1 MASLVFSHEE
11 SVVGSLHQF
20 CQDLRDKEIFVCEDI
35 ATAREILER
44 EGPRINLV
52 LTSWGPQ
59 VPAFCA
65 ALLEYE
71 EKFPA
76 FRSAPLVQI
85 LPYRPAVP
93 QSWVSAL
100 SNATRGGATR
110 DERNNRIDSFLIRPF
125 DRSRFQAAVKT
136 AYERRALLRSTILLL
151 GDSIGSGALK
161 LLQSAEKSAPGH
173 WTSAL
178 LAHKKEDLS
187 SRLDKHGS
195 KIGAIVIEPSST
207 DATLLQQVS
216 AFRKMPLGRQLPII
230 VLGQNAETVAS
241 LRSFADV
248 FMDFDLQN
256 SSRAESVRAALE
268 LASQRLTT
276 NWIVQEFMERHKEFL
291 KQEHEKKLPANSTDN
306 TKWPRWISFFKK
318 TDMPLKLL
326 KKALETDPRWEI
338 HESLGRLL
346 MKRGRKD
353 LAIRHFQQ
361 ALETYPCSPRAYLS
375 LMELL
380 DPNSQAYSE
389 LIRRAQLYCPNVP
402 QVRESLGNGKKAS

>member
-1 MASLVFSHEE
+1 MPALIFSHEE
-11 SVVGSLHQF
+11 SVVSSLHQF

-35 ATAREILER
+35 TTVREILER

-76 FRSAPLVQI
+76 FRSTPLVQI

-100 SNATRGGATR
+100 SNATRGATR
-110 DERNNRIDSFLIRPF
+110 DERNNRIDSLLIRPF
-125 DRSRFQAAVKT
+125 DRSRFQAAVKA

-151 GDSIGSGALK
+151 GDSIGSVALK

-187 SRLDKHGS
+187 SRFDKYGS

-216 AFRKMPLGRQLPII
+216 AFHKTPLGRQLPII
-230 VLGQNAETVAS
+230 VLGQSAETVSS
-241 LRSFADV
+241 LRSFTDV

-256 SSRAESVRAALE
+256 SPRAESVRAALE
-268 LASQRLTT
+268 LASQRLTK
-276 NWIVQEFMERHKEFL
+276 NWIVQEFMERHKELL
-291 KQEHEKKLPANSTDN
+291 KREHEEGN
-306 TKWPRWISFFKK
+306 TQTPRWISFFKK
-318 TDMPLKLL
+318 KDLPLKLL
-326 KKALETDPRWEI
+326 KKALETDSRWEV
-338 HESLGRLL
+338 HESLARLL
-346 MKRGRKD
+346 MKRGQHA

-361 ALETYPCSPRAYLS
+361 TLETYPCSPRAYLS
-375 LMELL
+375 LIELL
-380 DPNSQAYSE
+380 DPASSEYSE
-389 LIRRAQLYCPNVP
+389 LLRRAQLYCPNVP
-402 QVRESLGNGKKAS
+402 QVRESLGTGKKAS